1 MHGAALDAASVWCY
15 NEGMKEHTTPQA
27 IKRVTLRLD
36 PALYEK
42 LAAEARA
49 QRRSLHAQVVWM
61 LEQAT
66 TR

>member
-1 MHGAALDAASVWCY
+1 M
-15 NEGMKEHTTPQA
+15 EEHTTPGNKA

-36 PALYEK
+36 RALYEK
-42 LAAEARA
+42 LAAEARK

-66 TR
+66 DKK